1 MMKQGIIDMVTFK
14 RETFVLTHVQVLMD
28 VIGLQGKKLYSSLL
42 PHQNQFFNNNQCD
55 LLK

>member
-14 RETFVLTHVQVLMD
+14 QETFVPTHVQVLMD